1 MLALLWLNAFALL
14 AYSLLHDFS
23 LAHSLLESVPVAVFG
38 VLASFGSSRKV
49 RAALVAT
56 GLLTASALLVHAMD
70 GYIEAHFHFFVMIAL
85 LTLYE
90 DWIPFSLAAAYV
102 VLHHAIVGVV
112 APALVYNHPDALAH
126 PIKWA
131 LVHGGFVMAAAAA
144 AVILWRLNEDL
155 RGEQTRALGHARES
169 EERFRSAFEEA
180 MLGTYLTSPKGR
192 MLRVNPAFAGM
203 LGRSPEELIGK
214 GFQELTHPDDVGSS
228 VAEVQRTL
236 AGRQQGF
243 STEKRYLHADGRTV
257 WANLSSSLVRDGDG
271 APVHFVTQVQDI
283 TARKAG
289 EEELRHQALHDPLTG
304 LPNRTL
310 LLDRLEQALRHA
322 RRLETSVAVLFVDID
337 RFKVVNDSL
346 GHSVG
351 DSVLKQVVPRL
362 QEAVRGADTVA
373 RFGGDEFVILCEDLD
388 SELRAVHI
396 AERVRRE
403 LHAPFHLGNDD
414 HFLAASIGISVSG
427 REGEDAGDLLRDA
440 DAAMYLAKAAGGARY
455 EIFDG
460 AMREAAMKRLHVE
473 QQVRR
478 GLRAQEFRLHY
489 QPIFSLEGGGIEAV
503 EALIRWE
510 RPGEGL
516 VSPAAFLP
524 IAEESGLIVEL
535 GEWVLGEAC
544 AQAARWREEL
554 GDRAP
559 LPIHVNIAARQ
570 ITQTDLPGIV
580 ADALSDAGVPAG
592 DIVLEVTETVLL
604 EDSERPAHTLERLK
618 ALGVSIVLD
627 DFGKGYSSL
636 GYVERFPFDMLKIDR
651 SFVARLDRDGSAIVE
666 AILGMARGLHL
677 TVVAEGVETIEQVTQ
692 MRELGCEFAQGY
704 YFAQPGP
711 ASDIARLVAPA
722 TTPLEPATPAAQMH
736 GA

>member
-1 MLALLWLNAFALL
+1 
-14 AYSLLHDFS
+14 
-23 LAHSLLESVPVAVFG
+23 
-38 VLASFGSSRKV
+38 
-49 RAALVAT
+49 
-56 GLLTASALLVHAMD
+56 
-70 GYIEAHFHFFVMIAL
+70 
-85 LTLYE
+85 
-90 DWIPFSLAAAYV
+90 
-102 VLHHAIVGVV
+102 
-112 APALVYNHPDALAH
+112 
-126 PIKWA
+126 
-131 LVHGGFVMAAAAA
+131 
-144 AVILWRLNEDL
+144 
-155 RGEQTRALGHARES
+155 
-169 EERFRSAFEEA
+169 
-180 MLGTYLTSPKGR
+180 
-192 MLRVNPAFAGM
+192 
-203 LGRSPEELIGK
+203 
-214 GFQELTHPDDVGSS
+214 
-228 VAEVQRTL
+228 
-236 AGRQQGF
+236 
-243 STEKRYLHADGRTV
+243 
-257 WANLSSSLVRDGDG
+257 
-271 APVHFVTQVQDI
+271 VTQIQDI

-289 EEELRHQALHDPLTG
+289 EEALRHQALHDPLTG
-304 LPNRTL
+304 LPNRSL
-310 LLDRLEQALRHA
+310 FLDRLEHALRHA
-322 RRLETSVAVLFVDID
+322 RRLGTSVAVLFVDID

-346 GHSVG
+346 GHDTG
-351 DSVLKQVVPRL
+351 DSVLKQLVPRL

-388 SELRAVHI
+388 NELGAVHI

-427 REGEDAGDLLRDA
+427 REGEDASDLLRDA

-460 AMREAAMKRLHVE
+460 AMREAAMKRLQIE

-478 GLRAQEFRLHY
+478 GLGAQEFRLHY
-489 QPIFSLEGGGIEAV
+489 QPIFSLEEGGIEAV

-651 SFVARLDRDGSAIVE
+651 SFVARLDRDGFAIVE

-677 TVVAEGVETIEQVTQ
+677 TVVAEGVETIEQVTR

-704 YFAQPGP
+704 YFARPGP

-722 TTPLEPATPAAQMH
+722 TTPLEPATTAAQMH
-736 GA
+736 GV